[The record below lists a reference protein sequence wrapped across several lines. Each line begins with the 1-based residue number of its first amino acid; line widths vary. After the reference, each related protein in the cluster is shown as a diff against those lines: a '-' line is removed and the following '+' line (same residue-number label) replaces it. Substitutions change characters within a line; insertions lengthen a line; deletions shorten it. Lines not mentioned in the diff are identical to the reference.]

1 MRTED
6 STLLSTVLLVFF
18 STLMGCGETSSN
30 MSVSEIPVQGTERL
44 EHHQAAHHPDTYAA
58 AVSQIELSHA
68 RIQAQIKHSESD
80 SLKGEI
86 QEMLDILEWLPIIAA
101 DSDLKKPDW
110 ETANQCAT
118 QLKKSYDA
126 YAKAV
131 NSGHRLQEIPS
142 DGCRRAMELLRAL
155 VPVADRR
162 P

>member
-18 STLMGCGETSSN
+18 STLMGCGEPSSN

-58 AVSQIELSHA
+58 AVSQIELRHA

-80 SLKGEI
+80 SL
-86 QEMLDILEWLPIIAA
+86 
-101 DSDLKKPDW
+101 
-110 ETANQCAT
+110 
-118 QLKKSYDA
+118 
-126 YAKAV
+126 